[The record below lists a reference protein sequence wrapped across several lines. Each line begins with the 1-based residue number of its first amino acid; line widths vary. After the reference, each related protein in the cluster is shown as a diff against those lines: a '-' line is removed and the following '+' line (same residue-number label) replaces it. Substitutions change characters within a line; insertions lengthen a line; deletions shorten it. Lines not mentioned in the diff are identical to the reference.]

1 MDGRNV
7 SSPRPI
13 CGRASEGLLN
23 GMLIWTVAHPA
34 LHSTHRYHC
43 LFSNFTDL
51 SLPFLYLS
59 LTFHCLS
66 STYCVEERQE
76 QEHHHCRHHHHHHYY
91 NSNNNRIHSKPL
103 ESTTSTAIA
112 FNNVHI
118 HSIQQAAFERP
129 PPDSRSGIRTAT
141 TRPQPA
147 RPFPPPAA
155 VRYWSSAA
163 TAGWMNSY
171 RTAKSRAVLPQW
183 SLSAQSDSGGE
194 AGRHGGR
201 KTRIFVKPS
210 QTRQGPPPARPAPRW
225 PVFIARVE
233 CLGVFW
239 GVSAEAFPFMFW
251 AVFDSFLKI

>member
-1 MDGRNV
+1 MGLGWGWGGQGGMDGRNV

-112 FNNVHI
+112 SNNVHI

-183 SLSAQSDSGGE
+183 SLSALSDPNWSSSRTTSRRPPAAGRSGLTRP
-194 AGRHGGR
+194 ADLGRHGQYAE
-201 KTRIFVKPS
+201 PLS
-210 QTRQGPPPARPAPRW
+210 PPVEAPAKS
-225 PVFIARVE
+225 E
-233 CLGVFW
+233 GVHQNGSHW
-239 GVSAEAFPFMFW
+239 
-251 AVFDSFLKI
+251 L